1 MSDFLKKKKKVTRHT
16 KKYES
21 FFNKSIIIVPEE
33 DLMEDLLEKK
43 FKTTVLKMLKELSRP
58 G

>member
-16 KKYES
+16 KKYEI

-43 FKTTVLKMLKELSRP
+43 F
-58 G
+58 